1 MQVNL
6 NVKKRLVFF
15 LFLFTSILVL
25 LILRVGYIQIFK
37 GEYLQKLANEL
48 HNRERFIKPER
59 GKILDVN
66 GNVLAMNASVNTISV
81 IHNQV
86 EEPEKVASFL
96 AEKLELDYDE
106 VLAKINKNLALE
118 RIKSKVEPEV
128 ANEIREANFKGVMV
142 DEDFIRI
149 YPYKNLASQ
158 VLGFVG
164 KDNQG
169 IIGVEVKYDR
179 FLNGIKGKILTET
192 DARGIEIKGIGEK
205 RVEPVPGNNVVLTID
220 VNIQKYAE
228 QLLEKVLEEKKAKK
242 GSLIVMNPQNGEI
255 LAMTNKP
262 DFDLNKPFKIDNL
275 ELSEHWDDLSE
286 TERKNVLN
294 NRWRNFCIND
304 TYEPGSVFKIVTA
317 SSALE
322 EKVVSLDDHFFCPG
336 YRIVADSRIRCHIAG
351 GHGSETFIEGV
362 QNSCNPVFMDLGE
375 RLTAPIFD
383 KYMRD
388 FGLSSKTGIDLP
400 GEAVGILHNVK
411 EIGPVELATT
421 SFGQSFQI
429 TPLQLIRAGSA
440 IVNGGELVVPHVAK
454 EIVDKEGQS
463 LNVIKYNDEKSPIS
477 KETSDTMR
485 MILESVVAEG
495 TGRRTYLPGYRVG
508 GKTATSEKLPRSSNK
523 YISSFMGFAPADN
536 PQIIAL
542 VLIDEPQGIYYGG
555 TIAAPVI
562 RDLFKNVLPYIGIEP
577 EYSERDLNM
586 EGVGEVIVPELIE
599 LKVSEA
605 KKTLKD
611 YEFEVEI
618 LGEGDIIREQF
629 PLPGE
634 LINKNSKIIL
644 YAE

>member
-336 YRIVADSRIRCHIAG
+336 YRIVADRRIRCHKAG

-454 EIVDKEGQS
+454 EIVDKEGRS